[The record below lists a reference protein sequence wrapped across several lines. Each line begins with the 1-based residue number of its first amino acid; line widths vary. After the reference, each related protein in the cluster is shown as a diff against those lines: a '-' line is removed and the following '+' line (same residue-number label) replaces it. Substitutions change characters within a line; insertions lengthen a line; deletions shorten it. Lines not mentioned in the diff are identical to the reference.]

1 MFLEHV
7 PAVWVEVKRG
17 DRPSAGDDD
26 SVIANRLG
34 TCVSVSSWGKQGW
47 DGGHCRALLSVRTG
61 NPKTKLPA
69 PHPWFTRSLAQIA
82 ALLRAPYRAEV
93 IGAVLTHLHQSILG
107 QGAPGS
113 IFSWACKG
121 PAQVLGKALN
131 REGACPRSPRPLR
144 QPENIDDGRQTGLKS
159 WLHHQP
165 AQQPSS
171 SDLTSLSPQLP
182 HMHHREKSSINS
194 KGLTPKSTDLCPYE
208 HWFPVHQVV
217 AGL

>member
-1 MFLEHV
+1 M
-7 PAVWVEVKRG
+7 
-17 DRPSAGDDD
+17 
-26 SVIANRLG
+26 
-34 TCVSVSSWGKQGW
+34 
-47 DGGHCRALLSVRTG
+47 
-61 NPKTKLPA
+61 
-69 PHPWFTRSLAQIA
+69 
-82 ALLRAPYRAEV
+82 
-93 IGAVLTHLHQSILG
+93 LTHLHQSILG

-113 IFSWACKG
+113 IFSWGCKG

-144 QPENIDDGRQTGLKS
+144 QPESIDDGRQTGLKS

-217 AGL
+217 AGLWVPQFSHLPFPKVFCSCFVY